1 MIGIYGDR
9 LGATSARRFLILFYV
24 SARVPLR
31 GRSPRPD
38 SRSNGR
44 RATAGAIQM
53 RCGDE
58 TAHCNAAATRRPFL
72 SVSDQHHRRYLP
84 RRSRRRIDPSNQ
96 SDLTARAPISSQSM
110 EYQAPTRYTPNDLS
124 LADDSDHSGRRCVS
138 HIPEH
143 AALIR
148 PDAVPIYSPNQT
160 DGTAVFEP
168 SIGQALGEDR

>member
-1 MIGIYGDR
+1 VTG
-9 LGATSARRFLILFYV
+9 SVRR
-24 SARVPLR
+24 
-31 GRSPRPD
+31 
-38 SRSNGR
+38 R
-44 RATAGAIQM
+44 RADSSSCSTSVHAYHCEAAHLGQTVEVTVAVQQREPSQM

-58 TAHCNAAATRRPFL
+58 TAHCNVAATRRPFL